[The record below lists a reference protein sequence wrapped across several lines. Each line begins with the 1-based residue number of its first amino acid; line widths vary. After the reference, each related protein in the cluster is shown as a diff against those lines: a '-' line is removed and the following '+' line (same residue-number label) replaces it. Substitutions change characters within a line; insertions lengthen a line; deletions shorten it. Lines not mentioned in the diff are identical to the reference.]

1 MLKLPNQRYT
11 QNAMRSIVMNAVL
24 EQRIITLIHHLSDEK
39 LNQVIH
45 FIEQQEQQAK
55 PQHGLGTLLHAQF
68 KALELTSVDFTP
80 PERPIDEERVT
91 F

>member
-1 MLKLPNQRYT
+1 
-11 QNAMRSIVMNAVL
+11 MRSIVMNTVL
-24 EQRIITLIHHLSDEK
+24 EQRVITLIHHLSDEQ

-55 PQHGLGTLLHAQF
+55 PQQGLGTLLHAQF
-68 KALELTSVDFTP
+68 KAVGLTSVDFTP